1 MFDFHTTRDTTVL
14 TCGLLMLLVVA
25 EADMLWMLTMIFIIW
40 HSFDESTDLCDRQ
53 RSNIALVRARE
64 LFDGASVHVLALV
77 RLICY
82 CRAFWA
88 RFNYIILRVII
99 SEPNNGS
106 IRLVRV

>member
-40 HSFDESTDLCDRQ
+40 HSFDKSTNLCDRQ

>member
-1 MFDFHTTRDTTVL
+1 MFNFHATRDTTVL

-25 EADMLWMLTMIFIIW
+25 EADVLWMLTIIFIIW
-40 HSFDESTDLCDRQ
+40 HSFDESTHLSDRQ

-64 LFDGASVHVLALV
+64 LFDGASVHVLALIWLV
-77 RLICY
+77 CY

-88 RFNYIILRVII
+88 RFNDIILGVII
-99 SEPNNGS
+99 SDPNNGS